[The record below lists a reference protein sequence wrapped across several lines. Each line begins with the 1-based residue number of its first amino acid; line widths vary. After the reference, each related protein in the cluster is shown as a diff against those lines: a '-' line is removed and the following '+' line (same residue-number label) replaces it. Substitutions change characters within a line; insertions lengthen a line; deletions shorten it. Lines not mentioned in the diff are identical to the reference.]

1 MSFANTLSTQ
11 QITQSLT
18 AIQILQSMDMQMQ
31 IGEEIGM
38 IENQQLATFSSQTT
52 EQYPGHLTNKL
63 Q

>member
-1 MSFANTLSTQ
+1 MSFATLSTQ

-18 AIQILQSMDMQMQ
+18 AIPILQSMDMQMQ

-38 IENQQLATFSSQTT
+38 IGNQQLTTFSSQAM
-52 EQYPGHLTNKL
+52 EQYHGHLTGKP